1 MREERSG
8 MLIWDDQHKR
18 GDNQWWKGN
27 DIARS
32 RIRQLLGVEDSG
44 HDLGDYGLGN
54 VRTINEYEKY
64 AGINFKLKSF
74 QQYTIDNNLAPN
86 PKNSPWKNSYYHLV
100 NITHDMLTGND
111 YEHILVSFDDKEG
124 KGIHQIYITDDRLD
138 RFLQGN
144 TIHYEEMFYTT
155 ETPVKVV
162 YWGFSKTQGWM
173 ERVELTI

>member
-1 MREERSG
+1 MISASFIKTRWISSPQSQPV
-8 MLIWDDQHKR
+8 LTLSLTKDL
-18 GDNQWWKGN
+18 NQ
-27 DIARS
+27 
-32 RIRQLLGVEDSG
+32 GVEDSG

-54 VRTINEYEKY
+54 VRTIHEYETY
-64 AGINFKLKSF
+64 AGINFKLKAF

-155 ETPVKVV
+155 GTPVKVV